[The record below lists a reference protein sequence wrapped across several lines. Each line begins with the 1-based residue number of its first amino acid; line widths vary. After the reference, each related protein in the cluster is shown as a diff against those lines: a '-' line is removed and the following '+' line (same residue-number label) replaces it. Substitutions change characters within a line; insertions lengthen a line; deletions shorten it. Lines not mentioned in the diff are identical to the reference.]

1 MRGEVSI
8 LSSLDVMA
16 AKFFRAMLQRTWIV
30 VGGAMD
36 AGGNVKGQD
45 KRGVVTS
52 SFAMGF

>member
-30 VGGAMD
+30 VGGAMG
-36 AGGNVKGQD
+36 AGGNVEVQD

-52 SFAMGF
+52 CFAIGF